1 MQFGKAVEDSF
12 HETKEKISAPMAVLR
27 CGMYHVF
34 GRKWRN
40 GDAMP
45 DQNKL
50 MLIIG
55 ALAVVVF
62 VLGYMLYEAR
72 KEPTGV
78 QINVGKDGIKI
89 EQK

>member
-1 MQFGKAVEDSF
+1 MSRRGGATTMD
-12 HETKEKISAPMAVLR
+12 
-27 CGMYHVF
+27 
-34 GRKWRN
+34 RN
-40 GDAMP
+40 K
-45 DQNKL
+45 Q

-55 ALAVVVF
+55 VLIVVVG
-62 VLGYMLYEAR
+62 VLGYMLYDAK

>member
-1 MQFGKAVEDSF
+1 MN
-12 HETKEKISAPMAVLR
+12 
-27 CGMYHVF
+27 
-34 GRKWRN
+34 RN
-40 GDAMP
+40 T
-45 DQNKL
+45 L

-55 ALAVVVF
+55 ALVVA
-62 VLGYMLYEAR
+62 LGLVGYLLYDAK